1 MMTTRRVNG
10 SEARTIERRSN
21 GLLFHFVI
29 AACGPAPPALILY
42 PPRDVPDGST
52 ALP

>member
-10 SEARTIERRSN
+10 SEARAIERQSN

-29 AACGPAPPALILY
+29 AACGPAPPALMPH
-42 PPRDVPDGST
+42 PPRDVPDGPT